1 MERAH
6 IEPEAPA
13 GAGIERMSLAGTCPG
28 HRIERGPRRGN
39 IPAFCWMTCGAF
51 TELEGTLKPQAARL
65 PPAMEW
71 VCVNWRGHQAN
82 VADLQPT
89 QVSRESQPVDAVS
102 TRAGE
107 GGTCAQ

>member
-28 HRIERGPRRGN
+28 LRIERGPKRGAT
-39 IPAFCWMTCGAF
+39 PAFCAISCGAF
-51 TELEGTLKPQAARL
+51 DPAGTLKPAAVRL
-65 PPAMEW
+65 PPGMEW
-71 VCVNWRGHQAN
+71 GCVNWRGHQAN
-82 VADLQPT
+82 VADLQPA
-89 QVSRESQPVDAVS
+89 QVSRESQSVDAVS

-107 GGTCAQ
+107 GGTC